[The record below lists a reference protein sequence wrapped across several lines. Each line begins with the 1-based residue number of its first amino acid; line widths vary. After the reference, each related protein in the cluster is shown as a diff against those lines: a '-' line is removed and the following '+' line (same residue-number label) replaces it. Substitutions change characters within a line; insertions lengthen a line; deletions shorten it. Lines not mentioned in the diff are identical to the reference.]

1 MMAKTPARFMV
12 VLALIAACLLGDGAW
27 GATKPRTPAK
37 PRYAAIVVDAQSGE
51 VLHAEN
57 SDAQRYPA
65 SLTKMMT
72 LFMIFEA
79 IDRKKIRFD
88 TEWRVSA
95 FAAGQSP
102 TKLGLQ
108 AGRSIAVRDV
118 VLGLIT
124 KSANDAAVVAAENLG
139 GTESAFA
146 ELMTERAHRL
156 GMSRTTFRNASG
168 LPHPSQQTT
177 ASDLARLARAMIRTF
192 PHHYHLFSTTQFA
205 YGGITHHNHNRFMNW
220 YDGADGLKTGY
231 IHASG
236 FNLAASAL
244 RQDRR
249 LVGVVM
255 GGPSPGWRDDRMG
268 EILDAAFARRP
279 KDRKPA
285 TPALEADQR
294 PARNAPGAELAAHV
308 DGAAA
313 TQARKPVPSGQAA
326 APRSGWSIQVGA
338 YAELDQAQRAIQ
350 QARKLAP
357 TPLQASA
364 VDIQKIGGKGRDA
377 NLLRARLTGLTSK
390 AARDAC
396 EALKSRRQ
404 VCLVVGP
411 SVAQSSA
418 IPSVAAQPP
427 AVAAT
432 ARPGG

>member
-1 MMAKTPARFMV
+1 
-12 VLALIAACLLGDGAW
+12 
-27 GATKPRTPAK
+27 
-37 PRYAAIVVDAQSGE
+37 
-51 VLHAEN
+51 
-57 SDAQRYPA
+57 
-65 SLTKMMT
+65 MMT

-139 GTESAFA
+139 GTEPAFA

-168 LPHPSQQTT
+168 LPHPGQQTT
-177 ASDLARLARAMIRTF
+177 ASDLARLSRAMIRMF
-192 PHHYHLFSTTQFA
+192 PHHYHLFATTQFA

-236 FNLAASAL
+236 FNLAASAV

-249 LVGVVM
+249 LIGVVM

-268 EILDAAFARRP
+268 EILDAGFARRP

-285 TPALEADQR
+285 APALEAEQR
-294 PARNAPGAELAAHV
+294 PARSGPGTELAAHT
-308 DGAAA
+308 DGAA
-313 TQARKPVPSGQAA
+313 TPTARKPATSAQTAS
-326 APRSGWSIQVGA
+326 PRSGWSIQVGA
-338 YAELDQAQRAIQ
+338 YAEFDQAQRAIQ

-357 TPLQASA
+357 TPLQTSA
-364 VDIQKIGGKGRDA
+364 ADIQKIGGKGRDA

-390 AARDAC
+390 AAREAC

-404 VCLVVGP
+404 ACLVVGP
-411 SVAQSSA
+411 SVAQSA
-418 IPSVAAQPP
+418 PMPSVAAHPP
-427 AVAAT
+427 ATT
-432 ARPGG
+432 APQRPGG